1 MKPFAITANWA
12 NTHTAPTWPLLFRDS
27 DFLHFNTHTCNRR
40 NWLDGIHILA
50 KWNKKTKIKTLPL
63 MLCHYKGWT
72 VCSVQYSS
80 CPLGSAQ
87 LPDCSFCELV
97 HQRQKARARAQ
108 TGAARGC
115 HPQSTLPAT
124 EDVIPRLYVYSCR
137 LCTLF
142 NSWSVLVFIPTLASR
157 FSELPLLCC
166 SFLFHLL

>member
-1 MKPFAITANWA
+1 
-12 NTHTAPTWPLLFRDS
+12 
-27 DFLHFNTHTCNRR
+27 
-40 NWLDGIHILA
+40 
-50 KWNKKTKIKTLPL
+50 
-63 MLCHYKGWT
+63 MLCHYKAWT

-97 HQRQKARARAQ
+97 HQHHKARARAQ

-142 NSWSVLVFIPTLASR
+142 NLFGRGV
-157 FSELPLLCC
+157 CYC
-166 SFLFHLL
+166 SFQL